1 MVKRRLATLMARDSR
16 QLALVAQARVFHL
29 ASFNNAAR
37 DEPHITAGHGSIV
50 ASPSPRPSPLLGERE
65 RDERRLGFE
74 RRLPRWV
81 IPSHLIRTSAACQGA
96 GSHDTCSIRCK
107 LRGQKRCTT

>member
-1 MVKRRLATLMARDSR
+1 MARDSR
-16 QLALVAQARVFHL
+16 QLALLAQARVFPL

-50 ASPSPRPSPLLGERE
+50 VSPLTPALSPLGERE
-65 RDERRLGFE
+65 RDERRMGFE

-81 IPSHLIRTSAACQGA
+81 IPSHLIRRSAACQGA
-96 GSHDTCSIRCK
+96 GRNDTRCIRCK
-107 LRGQKRCTT
+107 LRGQKHCTISG